1 VDRGTRAYSSMR
13 NNCIVL
19 SQQDIEAASILDL
32 GRILVGEAAEERGKA
47 HIYRAW
53 YVTGCTLECDAKLR
67 TEIICE
73 FLTNEPSL

>member
-1 VDRGTRAYSSMR
+1 MR

-19 SQQDIEAASILDL
+19 SQHDIEAVSILDL
-32 GRILVGEAAEERGKA
+32 GRILVGD
-47 HIYRAW
+47 I
-53 YVTGCTLECDAKLR
+53 LECDAKLE

>member
-1 VDRGTRAYSSMR
+1 MNRGTRAYSSMR

-19 SQQDIEAASILDL
+19 SQQNIEAVSILNL
-32 GRILVGEAAEERGKA
+32 RRILVGEAAKERDKA

-53 YVTGCTLECDAKLR
+53 YVTSYTLKCDAKLR
-67 TEIICE
+67 IEIICE